1 MGSDMVVRRAEDR
14 AGHEE
19 ISTRGLTSQQV
30 GAIRLAAEI
39 GGHIRMDHP
48 GIAEEYRSGL
58 TAPQLV
64 ARHGFDHRYGVSR
77 RLAIAAVRKAL
88 CGYSGPYYEPY
99 RGLIE
104 DRSERSGLALAH
116 NRQTGAEEY
125 ERKRGI
131 HALTH
136 EQKSAIGRIGGL
148 IRGPLS
154 YRLRIGCHALPP
166 EVLREHC
173 RRIAPLGG
181 KAGGAASVAAKGLVA
196 YAPAEPGRMA
206 ELEFAVRL
214 AGDPRYLGPV
224 RLNFGKMAETVN
236 HVFHAGN
243 PRYTRTSL
251 KIALQRHRRRDRSAA
266 ESPADLE
273 MGFVEALA
281 RDPAYQLPA
290 RINAAE
296 IARKVNEEYHG
307 GKPVRNSPGIR
318 AAIQRYR
325 WQEAASGPPD
335 RRRPA

>member
-1 MGSDMVVRRAEDR
+1 
-14 AGHEE
+14 
-19 ISTRGLTSQQV
+19 
-30 GAIRLAAEI
+30 
-39 GGHIRMDHP
+39 
-48 GIAEEYRSGL
+48 
-58 TAPQLV
+58 
-64 ARHGFDHRYGVSR
+64 
-77 RLAIAAVRKAL
+77 
-88 CGYSGPYYEPY
+88 
-99 RGLIE
+99 
-104 DRSERSGLALAH
+104 
-116 NRQTGAEEY
+116 
-125 ERKRGI
+125 
-131 HALTH
+131 
-136 EQKSAIGRIGGL
+136 
-148 IRGPLS
+148 
-154 YRLRIGCHALPP
+154 
-166 EVLREHC
+166 
-173 RRIAPLGG
+173 
-181 KAGGAASVAAKGLVA
+181 VAAKGLVA